1 MTTQTLRATRSVSS
15 PRAAVAPGPRGSLLM
30 GNLAE
35 YKKDPIDMLM
45 RLRRQYG
52 DIARN
57 RLGPY
62 LTHAI
67 AHPDY
72 VKHVL
77 QDNNTNYVRGRFYE
91 NFKLFFG
98 DGLLTTDGA
107 FWLRHRRIA
116 QPLFH
121 RRHVDGFSDAIGA
134 SVSRLVDRL
143 EYHAALG
150 DGD

>member
-1 MTTQTLRATRSVSS
+1 MATQTLGANRFAARGRS
-15 PRAAVAPGPRGSLLM
+15 AAVAPGPRGSVLM

-35 YKKDPIDMLM
+35 YKKDPINMLV

-52 DIARN
+52 DVARN

-67 AHPDY
+67 AHPDG

-77 QDNNTNYVRGRFYE
+77 QDNNTNYVRGRFYA
-91 NFKLFFG
+91 NFKKFFG
-98 DGLLTTDGA
+98 DGLLTTDGG

-121 RRHVDGFSDAIGA
+121 RRHVDTFSGAVGA
-134 SVSRLVDRL
+134 SV
-143 EYHAALG
+143 
-150 DGD
+150 